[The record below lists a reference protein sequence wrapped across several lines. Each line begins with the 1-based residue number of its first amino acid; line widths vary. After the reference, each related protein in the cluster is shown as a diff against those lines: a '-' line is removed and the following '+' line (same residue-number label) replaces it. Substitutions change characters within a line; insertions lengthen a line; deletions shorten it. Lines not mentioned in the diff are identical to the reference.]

1 MVVLHFQSLS
11 NDMLDFLDFFRLEE
25 FFEFVAL
32 ICLLAWV
39 GGQITGSNSKLI
51 RGSLR
56 AGSIVFFVY
65 VGLALY
71 QWGIDG
77 PSQGIVIL
85 LRALLAAGVTF
96 GLSLVVALPI
106 ASIAR
111 IAKPVFAWRPR
122 KRPIRMVK
130 SVRMSP
136 PPIRDIRAEMQM
148 ERDRKEKV
156 EGAKTLVNQFYDE
169 HSSLLEESMPRA
181 LFTSQM
187 QIRFFNGMSADAA
200 WQVVCQSVA
209 EMLPHIKKGRQRR
222 KTQSESELAQAKEAQ
237 INAQKENE
245 VLASKDRMQR
255 ITQWYIAEKKR
266 IEESIEDED
275 DRVNLLEELRDHYE
289 FLLKQT
295 IKDFKP

>member
-1 MVVLHFQSLS
+1 
-11 NDMLDFLDFFRLEE
+11 MLDFLDFFRLEE

-106 ASIAR
+106 AFIAR

-122 KRPIRMVK
+122 KRLIRMVK
-130 SVRMSP
+130 PVRMSP
-136 PPIRDIRAEMQM
+136 PPVRDIRAEMQM
-148 ERDRKEKV
+148 ERDRREKV
-156 EGAKTLVNQFYDE
+156 EGAKTLLNQFYDE
-169 HSSLLEESMPRA
+169 HSTLLEESMPRA
-181 LFTSQM
+181 LLTSQM
-187 QIRFFNGMSADAA
+187 QIRFFEGMSSDLA

-209 EMLPHIKKGRQRR
+209 EMLPHIKKGRHRR
-222 KTQSESELAQAKEAQ
+222 KAQSESELAQAKEAQ
-237 INAQKENE
+237 ATAQKEHE
-245 VLASKDRMQR
+245 ALASKDRMQR

-275 DRVNLLEELRDHYE
+275 DRMNLLE
-289 FLLKQT
+289 
-295 IKDFKP
+295 